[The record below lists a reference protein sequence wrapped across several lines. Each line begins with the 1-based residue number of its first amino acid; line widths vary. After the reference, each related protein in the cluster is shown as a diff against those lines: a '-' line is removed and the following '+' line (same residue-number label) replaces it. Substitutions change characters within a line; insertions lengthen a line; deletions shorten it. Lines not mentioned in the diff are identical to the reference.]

1 MQDHESQGYF
11 DAQVSPFLFHIL
23 NFLLL
28 IFSCQWGPVGSRF
41 SISLLAGTVV
51 SACRAGEFLTTAAGG
66 CSWAEGYPSL
76 SHRFASCLLVTHG
89 FQYIICWLQ
98 RCDKSPGIFGSHP
111 ICKKTWSLAGIFISL
126 FNIWKASSV
135 FFTNICALYW
145 CSYHFPCLPFLSYLI
160 SVCIILTPYFFF
172 SISS

>member
-28 IFSCQWGPVGSRF
+28 MFSCQWGPVGSRF

-51 SACRAGEFLTTAAGG
+51 SGDFLTTAAGG

-76 SHRFASCLLVTHG
+76 SHKFVSCLLVTHD

-98 RCDKSPGIFGSHP
+98 RCDKSSGIFGSHP
-111 ICKKTWSLAGIFISL
+111 ICKKNMVSSRYFYLSFQYLESVLCILFQYMCSLLTFIS
-126 FNIWKASSV
+126 FS
-135 FFTNICALYW
+135 
-145 CSYHFPCLPFLSYLI
+145 CLPFLSYLI
-160 SVCIILTPYFFF
+160 SVCIILTPYFFP
-172 SISS
+172 STSS